1 MPAITVKNIPDTL
14 YDNLKQSANLN
25 HRSINSEIIAC
36 LEKELMHKKLATD
49 QIIKDAR
56 LLRARFKGKKADIKD
71 IQSFISEGRE

>member
-14 YDNLKQSANLN
+14 YDNLKQSALLN

-36 LEKELMHKKLATD
+36 LEKELMHNKLSTD

-56 LLRARFKGKKADIKD
+56 LLRAKFKGKIANIKD
-71 IQSFISEGRE
+71 IQSFIIEGRE